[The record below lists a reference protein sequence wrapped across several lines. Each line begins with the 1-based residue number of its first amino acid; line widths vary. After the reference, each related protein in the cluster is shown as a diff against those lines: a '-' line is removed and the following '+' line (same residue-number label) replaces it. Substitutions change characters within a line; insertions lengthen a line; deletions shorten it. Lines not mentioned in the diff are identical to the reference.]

1 MAVAHYDTVAIQT
14 LPIESLLDALD
25 LPQYDLQFALVEQ
38 TYTPHYLIVD
48 DLWKWVKLLYAQ

>member
-48 DLWKWVKLLYAQ
+48 DL